1 MRHLRS
7 WAPLLVLPFTACLA
21 SKSDVL
27 LLQTEIR
34 TSRDAAAAADA
45 AQRARIELAITQ
57 LTRTN
62 DSLRVVAARLAKL
75 SSDVQNDY
83 YEMGRQILQIQ
94 ELTGAS
100 QRRLQELHASIEERN
115 QSASPASGAPGDS
128 TPPRA
133 GGPGPAQLFQSSL
146 DQLRRG
152 STSVAR
158 NGFEE
163 LLRSYPTTEDAPE
176 AMIYIAQTYSM
187 ERNQKAADSVYAVVI
202 QKYPAS
208 PKAAT
213 ALYKRG
219 LSLRAAGQNASA
231 KLAFQRVV
239 KDYPRSDEA
248 QLAQDQLRTIR

>member
-1 MRHLRS
+1 MRMVRR
-7 WAPLLVLPFTACLA
+7 WGPLLVLPFTACLA

-45 AQRARIELAITQ
+45 AQRARIEQAIVQ

-62 DSLRVVAARLAKL
+62 DSLRMVAARLAKL

-83 YEMGRQILQIQ
+83 YEMGRQMLQIQ

-115 QSASPASGAPGDS
+115 QSASPVPGAPGDT
-128 TPPRA
+128 TPRGA
-133 GGPGPAQLFQSSL
+133 GPGPAQLFQSSL

-163 LLRSYPTTEDAPE
+163 LLRGYPNSEDAPE

-231 KLAFQRVV
+231 KLAFQRVIR
-239 KDYPRSDEA
+239 DYPRSDEA